1 MSSTQLLAAV
11 AGLMA
16 LLPAVRAGYD
26 PTADDNLSVYWGQ
39 NSYNQLGFPS
49 GQQRLSYYCETSPDI
64 NIIPLAFLDGLE
76 TPTLNLANAL
86 NNCTAIAGSNLFSC
100 PQVEADIQEC
110 QSTYGVTILLSLG
123 GSTYTEGGF
132 SSSAAAVTAAQNV
145 WAMFGPVQSGSSA
158 PRPFGSAVVDG
169 FDFDF
174 ESSVQN
180 MEPFAA
186 ELRSL
191 GDAAAGTYYLSAA
204 PQCPYPDASDESFI
218 DGEVDF
224 DWVQVQ
230 FYNNFCGVD
239 NFENP
244 NGWDFSTWN
253 TWATTVSAN
262 PAAKVLLG
270 IAANTGAANAGSY
283 VDGTLLA
290 EAIASSKSYPSFGGV
305 MMWDMSQLYA
315 NTGFE
320 AEVVSDLTAPASSSP
335 TTTASSPPPT
345 SSSTGTGTVPQW
357 GQCGGEGYTGPTQCV
372 SPYSCVAT
380 SEYWSQCE

>member
-1 MSSTQLLAAV
+1 
-11 AGLMA
+11 
-16 LLPAVRAGYD
+16 
-26 PTADDNLSVYWGQ
+26 
-39 NSYNQLGFPS
+39 
-49 GQQRLSYYCETSPDI
+49 
-64 NIIPLAFLDGLE
+64 
-76 TPTLNLANAL
+76 
-86 NNCTAIAGSNLFSC
+86 
-100 PQVEADIQEC
+100 
-110 QSTYGVTILLSLG
+110 
-123 GSTYTEGGF
+123 
-132 SSSAAAVTAAQNV
+132 
-145 WAMFGPVQSGSSA
+145 MFGPVQSGSTA
-158 PRPFGSAVVDG
+158 PRPFGSAVVNG

-191 GDAAAGTYYLSAA
+191 MNASGGQKFYLSAA
-204 PQCPYPDASDESFI
+204 PQCVYPDSSDESFI

-244 NGWDFSTWN
+244 NAWDFSTWN
-253 TWATTVSAN
+253 TWATTVSLN
-262 PAAKVLLG
+262 PSAKVLMG

-290 EAIASSKSYPSFGGV
+290 EAISSSKSYPSFGGV

-315 NTGFE
+315 NSGFE
-320 AEVVSDLTAPASSSP
+320 AEVVSDMAAPATGGSAP
-335 TTTASSPPPT
+335 TTTTTGTTSPPTTLSTVTTSASPT
-345 SSSTGTGTVPQW
+345 STGSGTVPQW
-357 GQCGGEGYTGPTQCV
+357 GQCGGQGYTGPTQCA

-380 SEYWSQCE
+380 STWWSQCE